1 MRHGLHVLSGIAAVA
16 YVQPD
21 TCDLDLDHV
30 IRCPQ
35 VISLSDARS
44 LSGVHKDPSSSKQQ
58 NEKSPGDEGK

>member
-35 VISLSDARS
+35 VISLKRRQI
-44 LSGVHKDPSSSKQQ
+44 LVRRPQGPIK
-58 NEKSPGDEGK
+58 